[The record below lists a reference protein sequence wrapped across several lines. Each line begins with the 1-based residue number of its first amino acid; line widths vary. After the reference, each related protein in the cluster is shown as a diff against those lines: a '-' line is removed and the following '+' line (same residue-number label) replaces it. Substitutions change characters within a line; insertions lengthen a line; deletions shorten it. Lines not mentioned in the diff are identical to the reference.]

1 MVEYPDGFLHSLQ
14 ELSRLMVHEE
24 TLENTLQRVATLVCL
39 SVEGC
44 DLASVTLEGPRAR
57 TAACTDKVALSIDEA
72 QYAGDDGPCLRAFRT
87 QTMVDVKSIADD
99 NRWPLFAAS
108 ALEHGVASSL
118 SIPLVLR
125 GEGRGAFNLYARE
138 PSAFTAQDHDLA
150 MLFAE
155 QAAVAIANTEVYW
168 RTYNLTQNLQAALEN
183 RDVIGQAKGI
193 LMARH
198 GFSAD
203 EAFDELRRASQRR
216 NVKLRDVADSVAH
229 TGELLIDD

>member
-1 MVEYPDGFLHSLQ
+1 
-14 ELSRLMVHEE
+14 
-24 TLENTLQRVATLVCL
+24 
-39 SVEGC
+39 
-44 DLASVTLEGPRAR
+44 
-57 TAACTDKVALSIDEA
+57 
-72 QYAGDDGPCLRAFRT
+72 
-87 QTMVDVKSIADD
+87 
-99 NRWPLFAAS
+99 
-108 ALEHGVASSL
+108 
-118 SIPLVLR
+118 
-125 GEGRGAFNLYARE
+125 GAFNLYARK
-138 PSAFTAQDHDLA
+138 PSAFTAQDHDRGT
-150 MLFAE
+150 LFAE

-168 RTYNLTQNLQAALEN
+168 RTYNLTQNLQTALEN